1 MKENLKLTSVKL
13 IKCLYENYKSDTVN
27 THMSLQKLTNR
38 AMHLYLSDES
48 FRVIIEQEES
58 LMVSGSS
65 F

>member
-13 IKCLYENYKSDTVN
+13 IKSLYEDYKLHTVN

-48 FRVIIEQEES
+48 FKLIIEKEES
-58 LMVSGSS
+58 LMISGSS